1 MPPPNPLMSKAS
13 YAGLGAVR
21 IFLLE
26 GRNCMD
32 SLSTACFYWGPKWV
46 LEFFWAVNLG
56 PKTITTNAAQ
66 TLICGRL
73 GVIPSHACW
82 LGAQSRAISHLVGC
96 LAT

>member
-1 MPPPNPLMSKAS
+1 MPPPIPAAGKAS
-13 YAGLGAVR
+13 YGWVGAVR

-32 SLSTACFYWGPKWV
+32 SLSTTCFYLGPKWGF
-46 LEFFWAVNLG
+46 LIYWAVNLG

-66 TLICGRL
+66 ILICGRL

-96 LAT
+96 I